1 MSETVSTGAGSIDRS
16 RVINQLRVVG
26 KLEGISYLILL
37 GVAMPLKYL
46 ADMPLAV
53 RIAGSAHGGLF
64 ILLMIFLG
72 LAWRRAPLSLRQVL
86 SVFIASL
93 LPFGPFVIDRRLER
107 EAAARG

>member
-1 MSETVSTGAGSIDRS
+1 MSETVSTRASSIER
-16 RVINQLRVVG
+16 LRLVG
-26 KLEGISYLILL
+26 KLEGVSYLILL

-46 ADMPLAV
+46 AGMPLAV

-72 LAWRRAPLSLRQVL
+72 LAWRRARLSRRQVV

-93 LPFGPFVIDRRLER
+93 LPFGPFVIDRRLAR
-107 EAAARG
+107 EVASRS